1 MQQSKT
7 GIFYLTISKQNL
19 FHIANYFVEMNISL
33 RITFELQDKKPV
45 KKGNRNESWKVLADV
60 VEGCNHLTSHKKF

>member
-45 KKGNRNESWKVLADV
+45 KKEIEIKVEKFWLMWWKGV
-60 VEGCNHLTSHKKF
+60 TI

>member
-45 KKGNRNESWKVLADV
+45 KKGNRNES
-60 VEGCNHLTSHKKF
+60 

>member
-45 KKGNRNESWKVLADV
+45 KKEIEIKV
-60 VEGCNHLTSHKKF
+60 EKFWLMW